1 MTRMTFG
8 IALCT
13 LAFVQLEA
21 HALSATSALAK
32 TAGGDDA
39 WIASIRRDHPR
50 MFFNADTWPSIKA
63 RTLSEPAVRAQYE
76 KLLRDCDGYPAKPV
90 CKDFGPVDTPPS
102 TPIPHVKEWG
112 AAAAKCAF
120 AWRMTG
126 ERKYL
131 DKTKEMLRVRMRITA
146 IQITKDT

>member
-63 RTLSEPAVRAQYE
+63 RTLSEPKVRAQYE
-76 KLLRDCDGYPAKPV
+76 KLLRDCDCYPAKPV
-90 CKDFGPVDTPPS
+90 C
-102 TPIPHVKEWG
+102 IPQS
-112 AAAAKCAF
+112 
-120 AWRMTG
+120 RS
-126 ERKYL
+126 
-131 DKTKEMLRVRMRITA
+131 VRTSAPWTRRHPLQSPT
-146 IQITKDT
+146 